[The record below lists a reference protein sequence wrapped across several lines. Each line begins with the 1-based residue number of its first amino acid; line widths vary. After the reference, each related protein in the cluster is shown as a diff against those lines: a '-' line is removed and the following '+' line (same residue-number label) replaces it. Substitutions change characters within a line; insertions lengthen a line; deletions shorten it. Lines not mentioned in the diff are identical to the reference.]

1 MAKKKLIIRTPNYIG
16 DTVMI
21 LPALELVKKECPDA
35 EITVVCKPHS
45 VALFRGKNI
54 AKIIVDDTKGKG
66 RFGRT
71 LRFVKQLRQ
80 EKYDLGVLFHNSFL
94 TALLFRL
101 ARIKTLI
108 GYEKEGRKFLLNF
121 SLPIDRNWHYSNHYA
136 NLVNLYFGDKY
147 DTLPSARLHS
157 RKSQL
162 LEKKRKPLVGFV
174 LGNEIV
180 KGRTAKERYIYR
192 IKKGGRRYP
201 KALGIVLFEKLSS
214 EDLDIVFLGDK
225 QDCENHEEYAALLKR
240 KGANCINLTGK
251 TTVEEFIDALA
262 SLDLL
267 VTIDSSALHIAA
279 AVGTEFVVL
288 VGKGTSPFSV
298 VCPKNGKGH
307 VIEKGQHCLRGED
320 MMKMISPNDIFEK
333 VMQVLNKK
341 SYL

>member
-16 DTVMI
+16 DTVMM
-21 LPALELVKKECPDA
+21 LPALELVKKEYPDA

-45 VALFRGKNI
+45 VALFRGKDI

-71 LRFVKQLRQ
+71 VQFVKQLRQ
-80 EKYDLGVLFHNSFL
+80 EKYDLGILFHNSFL

-121 SLPIDRNWHYSNHYA
+121 SLRIDRNWHYSNHYA
-136 NLVNLYFGDKY
+136 NLVNLYFADKY
-147 DTLPSARLHS
+147 DTLPPAKLHS
-157 RKSQL
+157 RKSRL
-162 LEKKRKPLVGFV
+162 LEKKRKPLLGFV
-174 LGNEIV
+174 LGGDN
-180 KGRTAKERYIYR
+180 KGA
-192 IKKGGRRYP
+192 RRYP
-201 KALGIVLFEKLSS
+201 KEQGIVLFEKLSS

-225 QDCENHEEYAALLKR
+225 QDCENHGEYAAVLKR
-240 KGANCINLTGK
+240 KGGNCIDLTGK
-251 TTVEEFIDALA
+251 TTVEEFVDAIA
-262 SLDLL
+262 SLDIL
-267 VTIDSSALHIAA
+267 VTIDSAALHIAA
-279 AVGTEFVVL
+279 AVGTEFIAL

-320 MMKMISPNDIFEK
+320 MIKMISPNDIFEK
-333 VMQVLNKK
+333 VIQVLNKK

>member
-1 MAKKKLIIRTPNYIG
+1 M
-16 DTVMI
+16 M
-21 LPALELVKKECPDA
+21 LPALELVEKEYPDA

-45 VALFRGKNI
+45 VGLFRGKGV
-54 AKIIVDDTKGKG
+54 AKIIPDDTKGKR

-71 LRFVKQLRQ
+71 LQFVKQLRQ
-80 EKYDLGVLFHNSFL
+80 EKYDLGILFHNSFL

-136 NLVNLYFGDKY
+136 Y
-147 DTLPSARLHS
+147 DTLPPARLHR

-180 KGRTAKERYIYR
+180 KGKTAKERYIYR
-192 IKKGGRRYP
+192 IKKGARRYP
-201 KALGIVLFEKLSS
+201 KALGIALFEKLSS

-225 QDCENHEEYAALLKR
+225 QDCENHEEYATVLKR

-251 TTVEEFIDALA
+251 TTVEEFIDAIA

-267 VTIDSSALHIAA
+267 VTIDSAALHIAA

-298 VCPKNGKGH
+298 VCPKVEKGH
-307 VIEKGQHCLRGED
+307 VIEKGLHCLRGED
-320 MMKMISPNDIFEK
+320 MIKMISPNDIFDK
-333 VMQVLNKK
+333 VIQVLNKK